1 MTRRTDNYTAMR
13 DRMAARFL
21 DFDQDRMVRQFSLAA
36 DADFLYLRFAA
47 RDHRIARRTGAVTW
61 SADGFRTEAPADYN
75 AAMTI
80 YDVLS
85 RAGTDCRLSGE
96 TVPLSQLAAVQGGS
110 LSPGRDLFQA
120 AADRFDRDPAALDRA
135 CRRMDGVPADRAD
148 VAYALP
154 LFPFLAFTLRF
165 WRSDEDFPAR
175 LQFLADRSL
184 PRFMHYETAMFA
196 ASHLTDRLTALMQ

>member
-1 MTRRTDNYTAMR
+1 MRSDGTATTIRVRVVLTART
-13 DRMAARFL
+13 
-21 DFDQDRMVRQFSLAA
+21 
-36 DADFLYLRFAA
+36 
-47 RDHRIARRTGAVTW
+47 
-61 SADGFRTEAPADYN
+61 
-75 AAMTI
+75 
-80 YDVLS
+80 
-85 RAGTDCRLSGE
+85 
-96 TVPLSQLAAVQGGS
+96 
-110 LSPGRDLFQA
+110 A
-120 AADRFDRDPAALDRA
+120 AALRA
-135 CRRMDGVPADRAD
+135 DGVPADRAD